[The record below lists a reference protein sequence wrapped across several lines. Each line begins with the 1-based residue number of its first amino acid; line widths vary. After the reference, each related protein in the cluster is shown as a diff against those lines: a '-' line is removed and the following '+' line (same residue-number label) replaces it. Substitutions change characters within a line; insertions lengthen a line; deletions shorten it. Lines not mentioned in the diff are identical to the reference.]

1 MDSRSRIADVLRR
14 PGAYGLRT
22 FEQAAA
28 FMTGFDAATE
38 WEMLKGFQE
47 WLALEVGEGENLA
60 WPILASRLP
69 RACPSD
75 CPQGCGCEGLADV
88 RMAALFHA
96 LRRFLN
102 ISAE

>member
-1 MDSRSRIADVLRR
+1 MDPRSRIADVLRR

-38 WEMLKGFQE
+38 WEMLRGFQE
-47 WLALEVGEGENLA
+47 WLAREVGEGENLA
-60 WPILASRLP
+60 WPVLVSRLP
-69 RACPSD
+69 QACPSD
-75 CPQGCGCEGLADV
+75 CSHRRECERLADV

-96 LRRFLN
+96 IRRFLD
-102 ISAE
+102 IPAE